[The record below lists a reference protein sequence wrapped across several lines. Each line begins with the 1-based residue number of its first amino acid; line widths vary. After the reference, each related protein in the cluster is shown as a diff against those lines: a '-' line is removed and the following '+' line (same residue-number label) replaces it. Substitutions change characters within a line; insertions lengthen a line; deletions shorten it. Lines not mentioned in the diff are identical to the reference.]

1 VTGAE
6 HPPDQ
11 IGQTHPAVADAMR
24 MMEARPAHPWT
35 LTELAAELHLAPGY
49 LVRLFKSATGLPPMA
64 FLSRHR
70 VEVAAVQLLHTD
82 SPICRIGESVG
93 WPDQNY
99 FARRFRAHYGLSA
112 SAYRARFSHNAVRL
126 RTWDGPQRGTT
137 VA

>member
-1 VTGAE
+1 M
-6 HPPDQ
+6 Q
-11 IGQTHPAVADAMR
+11 
-24 MMEARPAHPWT
+24 MMEAQPAHPWT

-70 VEVAAVQLLHTD
+70 VEVAADQLLHTD
-82 SPICRIGESVG
+82 QAICRIGESVG

-112 SAYRARFSHNAVRL
+112 SAYRARFSHNSVRL
-126 RTWDGPQRGTT
+126 RSFEGPQRTSAVPQAVGRRDSGR
-137 VA
+137 